1 MVAIVKH
8 ITTAHAD
15 TLKISVLKMAD
26 IFWNTSTINTKY
38 VNYEDR
44 FW

>member
-15 TLKISVLKMAD
+15 THKISVLKMAY
-26 IFWNTSTINTKY
+26 ILSYILAYNTKY